1 MHNGDDHV
9 EVTGESREPSTT
21 EQRTSELNQP
31 ESQVGRGRRPSGR
44 GKFARVPQRRA
55 PTNVN
60 VFSAIPNYDRA
71 YTSYSETKENATSF
85 RVVSF
90 NVLADYLAL
99 SPTGSLAH
107 SHPSQAWKYQWSFRR
122 TRLLRE
128 ILSWQAAIV
137 CLQEDDH
144 YGDYFEPELRKY
156 GYVGANKQR
165 TGVDT
170 LDGCSIFVKADVFEI
185 KRVVPLEYN
194 QPGHAVLDRDNVAL
208 VLLLEHQASKE
219 QIVVANTHILF
230 NPRRGDV
237 KLAQLQLLFETVESL
252 ECSKK
257 ILCGDFNLTPKSS
270 LYEFISSGV
279 LNGVSVATGEA
290 SGQYAR
296 GNHSYFHNDFHS
308 KSDETVERHQGAGT
322 AAYRFKPPTTPVRHG
337 NSLGVQATHDLHLRS
352 AYAQHPTDQTT
363 GEPFATSYH
372 DRFLG
377 TVDYIW
383 YGNVECT
390 GVVEMPQMD
399 FFQQIRALPTRDLG
413 SDHLSLVADFALLRE
428 SHKMSLVDDDD
439 LPSFSQDNNVVDE
452 AEAPHELILDD
463 PAETPPPLYTDK
475 EPLKSAASSASSIYD
490 YLDQV
495 EMKSVQQL
503 QLTASSAKSRQL
515 PPLGRRTQV
524 VWEPSPPPSSVKS
537 SRSSQDNQYYA
548 EIREKLVTLNIELQ
562 DKTQTIELL
571 HAARKKDKAKA
582 KEKAAQ
588 AEKEFKAAL
597 LAQKTQLEKDI
608 EKQLDFAQTLVA
620 DKAELVKQCEAI
632 TAELKKSQER
642 IQQTEE
648 SFQRQ
653 MKDAKERWTVQE
665 KVKRDQWMVKKTE
678 EIKKSTIKA
687 LEPDVQ
693 AIMTKCKEN
702 LDKARDAAADDKRKL
717 IIAHEKEKDELLKRQ
732 REEYEKKLVEA
743 WEKERSKLMYRL
755 DAADAELQQ
764 QLNQQRR
771 RLQDEAEKAR
781 NDLVLEMRA
790 LKLQHSRDLEDMRVV
805 ERQRIDHELTQ
816 LQKEK
821 EELARRYD
829 ADAAALREK
838 CKLEVDAMQ
847 SSIAA
852 SLRSEMEKEK
862 AKWEAEMIKRRDEKI
877 QMVIDKLHGET
888 QKKVDAAEKR
898 LAAQYELDT
907 REFEKKLRAAGDIEA
922 AWMEKNREL
931 FDKCTKLEQ
940 QRDLM
945 QAKCTEQAQAL
956 QAAQDNVA
964 RYSAALQEE
973 REILSQERH
982 NVARHVDAIRN
993 ESERERETLKS
1004 AVVSLEAKLD
1014 MMERKHAAYI
1024 ADMRANH
1031 DDILEKLHARVRATV
1046 AKKDDMIETLREELH
1061 MTQVRVTKCE
1071 AIINQQREQL
1081 IA

>member
-1 MHNGDDHV
+1 M
-9 EVTGESREPSTT
+9 T
-21 EQRTSELNQP
+21 
-31 ESQVGRGRRPSGR
+31 
-44 GKFARVPQRRA
+44 
-55 PTNVN
+55 
-60 VFSAIPNYDRA
+60 
-71 YTSYSETKENATSF
+71 
-85 RVVSF
+85 
-90 NVLADYLAL
+90 
-99 SPTGSLAH
+99 
-107 SHPSQAWKYQWSFRR
+107 
-122 TRLLRE
+122 
-128 ILSWQAAIV
+128 
-137 CLQEDDH
+137 
-144 YGDYFEPELRKY
+144 
-156 GYVGANKQR
+156 
-165 TGVDT
+165 
-170 LDGCSIFVKADVFEI
+170 
-185 KRVVPLEYN
+185 
-194 QPGHAVLDRDNVAL
+194 
-208 VLLLEHQASKE
+208 
-219 QIVVANTHILF
+219 
-230 NPRRGDV
+230 
-237 KLAQLQLLFETVESL
+237 
-252 ECSKK
+252 
-257 ILCGDFNLTPKSS
+257 
-270 LYEFISSGV
+270 
-279 LNGVSVATGEA
+279 
-290 SGQYAR
+290 
-296 GNHSYFHNDFHS
+296 
-308 KSDETVERHQGAGT
+308 
-322 AAYRFKPPTTPVRHG
+322 
-337 NSLGVQATHDLHLRS
+337 
-352 AYAQHPTDQTT
+352 
-363 GEPFATSYH
+363 
-372 DRFLG
+372 
-377 TVDYIW
+377 
-383 YGNVECT
+383 
-390 GVVEMPQMD
+390 
-399 FFQQIRALPTRDLG
+399 
-413 SDHLSLVADFALLRE
+413 
-428 SHKMSLVDDDD
+428 
-439 LPSFSQDNNVVDE
+439 

>member
-1 MHNGDDHV
+1 M
-9 EVTGESREPSTT
+9 
-21 EQRTSELNQP
+21 
-31 ESQVGRGRRPSGR
+31 
-44 GKFARVPQRRA
+44 K
-55 PTNVN
+55 
-60 VFSAIPNYDRA
+60 
-71 YTSYSETKENATSF
+71 
-85 RVVSF
+85 
-90 NVLADYLAL
+90 
-99 SPTGSLAH
+99 
-107 SHPSQAWKYQWSFRR
+107 
-122 TRLLRE
+122 
-128 ILSWQAAIV
+128 
-137 CLQEDDH
+137 
-144 YGDYFEPELRKY
+144 
-156 GYVGANKQR
+156 
-165 TGVDT
+165 
-170 LDGCSIFVKADVFEI
+170 
-185 KRVVPLEYN
+185 
-194 QPGHAVLDRDNVAL
+194 
-208 VLLLEHQASKE
+208 
-219 QIVVANTHILF
+219 
-230 NPRRGDV
+230 
-237 KLAQLQLLFETVESL
+237 LFETVWRSGESY
-252 ECSKK
+252 
-257 ILCGDFNLTPKSS
+257 N
-270 LYEFISSGV
+270 
-279 LNGVSVATGEA
+279 
-290 SGQYAR
+290 
-296 GNHSYFHNDFHS
+296 
-308 KSDETVERHQGAGT
+308 
-322 AAYRFKPPTTPVRHG
+322 
-337 NSLGVQATHDLHLRS
+337 
-352 AYAQHPTDQTT
+352 
-363 GEPFATSYH
+363 
-372 DRFLG
+372 
-377 TVDYIW
+377 
-383 YGNVECT
+383 
-390 GVVEMPQMD
+390 
-399 FFQQIRALPTRDLG
+399 
-413 SDHLSLVADFALLRE
+413 
-428 SHKMSLVDDDD
+428 MSLVNDDE

-452 AEAPHELILDD
+452 AEAPPELILDD

-475 EPLKSAASSASSIYD
+475 EPLKSASSSASSIYD

-495 EMKSVQQL
+495 EMKSIQQL
-503 QLTASSAKSRQL
+503 QLTASTAKSRQL
-515 PPLGRRTQV
+515 PPLARSSQV

-571 HAARKKDKAKA
+571 HAARKKDKTKA

-597 LAQKTQLEKDI
+597 LAQKTQLDKEI

-620 DKAELVKQCEAI
+620 DKAQLVKQCEAI
-632 TAELKKSQER
+632 TAELKKNQER

-648 SFQRQ
+648 AFQRQ
-653 MKDAKERWTVQE
+653 MKDAKERWAVQE

-702 LDKARDAAADDKRKL
+702 LDKARDAAADEKRKL

-743 WEKERSKLMYRL
+743 REKERSKLMYRL

-790 LKLQHSRDLEDMRVV
+790 LKLQHSRDLDDMRVV

-931 FDKCTKLEQ
+931 FEKCTKLEQ
-940 QRDLM
+940 QRDLI

-964 RYSAALQEE
+964 RYSVALQEE
-973 REILSQERH
+973 RELLSQERH

-1004 AVVSLEAKLD
+1004 TVESLEAKLD

-1061 MTQVRVTKCE
+1061 MAQVRVTKCE

>member
-1 MHNGDDHV
+1 
-9 EVTGESREPSTT
+9 
-21 EQRTSELNQP
+21 
-31 ESQVGRGRRPSGR
+31 
-44 GKFARVPQRRA
+44 
-55 PTNVN
+55 
-60 VFSAIPNYDRA
+60 
-71 YTSYSETKENATSF
+71 
-85 RVVSF
+85 
-90 NVLADYLAL
+90 
-99 SPTGSLAH
+99 
-107 SHPSQAWKYQWSFRR
+107 
-122 TRLLRE
+122 
-128 ILSWQAAIV
+128 
-137 CLQEDDH
+137 
-144 YGDYFEPELRKY
+144 
-156 GYVGANKQR
+156 
-165 TGVDT
+165 
-170 LDGCSIFVKADVFEI
+170 
-185 KRVVPLEYN
+185 
-194 QPGHAVLDRDNVAL
+194 
-208 VLLLEHQASKE
+208 
-219 QIVVANTHILF
+219 
-230 NPRRGDV
+230 
-237 KLAQLQLLFETVESL
+237 
-252 ECSKK
+252 
-257 ILCGDFNLTPKSS
+257 
-270 LYEFISSGV
+270 
-279 LNGVSVATGEA
+279 
-290 SGQYAR
+290 
-296 GNHSYFHNDFHS
+296 
-308 KSDETVERHQGAGT
+308 
-322 AAYRFKPPTTPVRHG
+322 
-337 NSLGVQATHDLHLRS
+337 
-352 AYAQHPTDQTT
+352 
-363 GEPFATSYH
+363 
-372 DRFLG
+372 
-377 TVDYIW
+377 
-383 YGNVECT
+383 
-390 GVVEMPQMD
+390 
-399 FFQQIRALPTRDLG
+399 
-413 SDHLSLVADFALLRE
+413 
-428 SHKMSLVDDDD
+428 MSLVDDDD